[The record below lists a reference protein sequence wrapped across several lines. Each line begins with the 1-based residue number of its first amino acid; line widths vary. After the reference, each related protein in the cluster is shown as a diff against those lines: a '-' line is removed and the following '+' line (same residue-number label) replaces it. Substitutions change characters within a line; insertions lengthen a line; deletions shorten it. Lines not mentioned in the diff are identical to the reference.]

1 MEGINTRMVEE
12 TCSSNYFF
20 LIPVVD
26 AKGEEIDQGALLRY
40 LCEIVWH
47 PSC

>member
-1 MEGINTRMVEE
+1 MEGINTRIVED

-26 AKGEEIDQGALLRY
+26 ARGKEIDQGALLRY
-40 LCEIVWH
+40 LGEIVCH
-47 PSC
+47 PSR